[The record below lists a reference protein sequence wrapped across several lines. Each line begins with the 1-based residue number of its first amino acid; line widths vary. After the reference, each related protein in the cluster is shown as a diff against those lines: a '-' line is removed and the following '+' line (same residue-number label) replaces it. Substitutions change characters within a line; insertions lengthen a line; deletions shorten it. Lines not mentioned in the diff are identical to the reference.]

1 MKKTDW
7 KLFSEEIF
15 LQAKYIDFSYLNH
28 SDDLDDL
35 NTAAKELQNL
45 VYAAANKSIVKR
57 KFFEKSKPWWS
68 EELTNLRR
76 NYSFIRR
83 KWKKNETSYLQFSQ
97 ARNLYF
103 QEIK

>member
-1 MKKTDW
+1 MKKANW
-7 KLFSEEIF
+7 KLFSEKI
-15 LQAKYIDFSYLNH
+15 LSQVKYIDFSYLDY
-28 SDDLDDL
+28 SDDL

-45 VYAAANKSIVKR
+45 VYTAANKSIVKR

-83 KWKKNETSYLQFSQ
+83 KWKRNETSYLQFSQ

-103 QEIK
+103 QEIKQVK